1 MSPAQLIAE
10 YWRPAV
16 EIGVFWAAFYLL
28 FLYIKDSG
36 MMQAV
41 KGIIFLAVFFLI
53 AQTLQLDTIRWI
65 LSRLFE
71 ISVLGFL
78 ILFQP
83 ELRRGLTRIG
93 QNPVFKLFVK
103 EEKIIHDI
111 TRAAVGLAERKIG
124 ALIAIEREVSL
135 KPFAEGGIHLDA
147 AVSSELLTA
156 IFLPQA
162 PFHDGG
168 AILQGNRIIAV
179 GCLFPLSQNTTK
191 LPKSMGTR
199 HRAALGLS
207 EEADALVIA
216 VSEETGSITIFSNG
230 KVRTPVSED
239 ELLQA
244 LTEVFQPLPEE
255 RKRRRILFGRRSS

>member
-1 MSPAQLIAE
+1 MMPLPE
-10 YWRPAV
+10 LLTLYWKPIL
-16 EIGVFWAAFYLL
+16 EIGVFWIAFYLL

-53 AQTLQLDTIRWI
+53 AQTLKLDTIRWI

-111 TRAAVGLAERKIG
+111 TRAAVLLSEKRIG

-135 KPFAEGGIHLDA
+135 KPYSEGGIQLDA
-147 AVSSELLTA
+147 AVSSELLTT

-168 AILQGNRIIAV
+168 AILQGNRVVAV
-179 GCLFPLSQNTTK
+179 GCLFPLSQSLTK
-191 LPKSMGTR
+191 LPKSFGTR
-199 HRAALGLS
+199 HRAALGLA
-207 EEADALVIA
+207 EETDALVIA
-216 VSEETGSITIFSNG
+216 VSEETGAITLMSNG

-239 ELLQA
+239 ELLLA
-244 LTEVFQPLPEE
+244 LAEVFQPLPEE
-255 RKRRRILFGRRSS
+255 RKRRRIIFGRRA